1 VRAPGW
7 ARRRWLLII
16 AIAAPLLGLVGVT
29 AAETVPDGRIAAH
42 LANAMQRGEITSID
56 RDVSLLGTTA
66 DHYAECVAVMIGLGD
81 QPGNLVR
88 RALYS
93 ASSYGCVGSIEQ
105 LEHFA
110 GTGELQPRSDYM
122 RYWHGYAV
130 FTRPA
135 LAIFGLSG
143 TRWLAFAI
151 LGLSIIAFARSVAA
165 RLGVLAMVV
174 ILVPGLL
181 TTDMIVGG
189 WSIAHALG
197 LATAWVGGWF
207 VLTQVSADR
216 SWQVIALA
224 AALGGAI
231 TAYFD
236 LMVAIPASLAL
247 CTAAAG
253 LATLPSQRRV
263 DATVVRSMAV
273 AVCGWAVG
281 LSAMW
286 VAKWVLAWLFVDRQR
301 IVDSVRKQI
310 SFRTAGDYDGVSD
323 NPLTG
328 FTKNVRYWL
337 DRPLTPLVGAAAV
350 ILLGA
355 VVWRSRH
362 RLDWSAAGWIGAAI
376 AAVTLPV
383 IAWFTILSNHNQI
396 HFWLTYR
403 SVAIAFGAVVAVAIV
418 GVTAVATYGDDRLA
432 ARYAQGNGDDEAI
445 TSEPPEEP
453 DVTPRAISREECLP
467 Q

>member
-1 VRAPGW
+1 MRAPGW
-7 ARRRWLLII
+7 ARRRWLLTI
-16 AIAAPLLGLVGVT
+16 ALAAPLLGLVGV
-29 AAETVPDGRIAAH
+29 AVAEVVPDGRIAAH
-42 LANAMQRGEITSID
+42 LVDAMQRGEISAVD
-56 RDVSLLGTTA
+56 REVSLLGTTA

-81 QPGNLVR
+81 QPGNLVER
-88 RALYS
+88 SLYS

-110 GTGELQPRSDYM
+110 GTGELSPRSDYM

-143 TRWLAFAI
+143 TRWLAFAA
-151 LGLSIIAFARSVAA
+151 LGLSIFAFARSVAV
-165 RLGVLAMVV
+165 RFGLLPVVV

-197 LATAWVGGWF
+197 LATAWVGGWI
-207 VLTQVSADR
+207 VLCQASADR

-224 AALGGAI
+224 AALGGAVS
-231 TAYFD
+231 AYFD

-253 LATLPSQRRV
+253 LATLPSQRWV
-263 DATVVRSMAV
+263 NATVLRAMAV
-273 AVCGWAVG
+273 AVGGWAIG
-281 LSAMW
+281 LGVMW
-286 VAKWVLAWLFVDRQR
+286 AAKWALAWLFVDRER
-301 IVDSVRKQI
+301 IVDSVRDQI
-310 SFRTAGDYDGVSD
+310 SFRTGGRYEGVSD

-328 FTKNVRYWL
+328 FTKNVSYWL
-337 DRPLTPLVGAAAV
+337 DRPLTPLVGTAAV
-350 ILLGA
+350 FLLGTI
-355 VVWRSRH
+355 VWRSRH
-362 RLDWSAAGWIGAAI
+362 RFDWPAAAWVGAAV
-376 AAVTLPV
+376 AVVALPV

-403 SVAIAFGAVVAVAIV
+403 SVAIAFGAAA
-418 GVTAVATYGDDRLA
+418 GVATVGAAAIATHGDDRSA
-432 ARYAQGNGDDEAI
+432 ARYAHANGDDEAI
-445 TSEPPEEP
+445 TSEPSEEQDVPE
-453 DVTPRAISREECLP
+453 AISP
-467 Q
+467 